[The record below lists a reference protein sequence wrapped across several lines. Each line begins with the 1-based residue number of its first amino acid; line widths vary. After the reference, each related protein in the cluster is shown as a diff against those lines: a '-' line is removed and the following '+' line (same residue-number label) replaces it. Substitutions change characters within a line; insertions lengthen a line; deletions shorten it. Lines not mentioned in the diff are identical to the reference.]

1 MADSSLVQV
10 CRILFYHECDAQL
23 THALL
28 GHFGLTPVVVT
39 GSVSTRAPALS
50 PPLLVNAVNVTV
62 RCVET
67 RLGGPF
73 GSAPE
78 HVLFEKTR
86 AVWSAKDGPQ
96 VLGDWT
102 SPFRITIPLDA
113 AKVAVSSQHL
123 KKWKVVW
130 RFEASVEHKPIPYVG
145 CRIVKAFFLN
155 ILNHAVPPQS
165 PPSPPTDMMIGSGP
179 SSTLVHL
186 STPHGAFGP
195 GDEINLSFTAKTQDP
210 QTMIKRAT
218 LVLERVAEFL
228 DDTEVK
234 PLVTA
239 SVTDIESRTS
249 VTLVMPRRGSA
260 WDVGETVR
268 TDTVVLRYQ
277 LRLHLAI
284 QTDQSRQVNEYSC
297 PAISL
302 HVSSTSKSER
312 DGAKPVAK
320 RHRSSRR
327 GLYMHEGTV
336 DISSPLLDA
345 PVQRSSFVAA
355 DIPAGL
361 KPILLPPDHPAQPN
375 PIHFIFP
382 SPPPGGT
389 PLREL
394 PDYDSYSIIRQFQQ
408 NGRRISTTG
417 SEEEAMQPSRSRQK
431 LVERPTLPS
440 LDALG
445 LGLPH
450 VERRPVTAPTLRRS
464 HEMEDPRPSSMGQL
478 CVPSGA
484 QFAFK

>member
-1 MADSSLVQV
+1 M
-10 CRILFYHECDAQL
+10 
-23 THALL
+23 
-28 GHFGLTPVVVT
+28 
-39 GSVSTRAPALS
+39 
-50 PPLLVNAVNVTV
+50 TV
-62 RCVET
+62 KVKCIET

-73 GSAPE
+73 GNAPE
-78 HVLFEKTR
+78 HVLFEKLRT
-86 AVWSAKDGPQ
+86 VWRAKDGAE

-102 SPFRITIPLDA
+102 HPFRITIPLDA
-113 AKVAVSSQHL
+113 SKVAVSSQHL

-130 RFEASVEHKPIPYVG
+130 RFEVAVEHKPIPYVG
-145 CRIVKAFFLN
+145 SRIVKSFFLN
-155 ILNHAVPPQS
+155 VLNHAVPPQS
-165 PPSPPTDMMIGSGP
+165 PPSPPTDMMIGSG
-179 SSTLVHL
+179 SSSALVHL
-186 STPHGAFGP
+186 SNPQGAYGP

-210 QTMIKRAT
+210 LAVVRRAT

-228 DDTEVK
+228 DDTETT
-234 PLVTA
+234 PIVTA
-239 SVTDIESRTS
+239 SVAEVASSTHMR
-249 VTLVMPRRGSA
+249 LVLPKRGSA
-260 WDVGETVR
+260 WDVGETAR
-268 TDTVVLRYQ
+268 TELVTLRYH

-284 QTDQSRQVNEYSC
+284 QPDQSRHVKEYSC

-302 HVSSTSKSER
+302 HISATSKSER
-312 DGAKPVAK
+312 EGAVPVSR

-336 DISSPLLDA
+336 DISSPLLTHPTLVSDHL
-345 PVQRSSFVAA
+345 VSAA
-355 DIPAGL
+355 GPAYHPSPAYRPSPPMGL
-361 KPILLPPDHPAQPN
+361 KPILLPADHPAQPN

-408 NGRRISTTG
+408 NGRRISTTA

-450 VERRPVTAPTLRRS
+450 VERRPLTAPAHTRLPTITATGTS
-464 HEMEDPRPSSMGQL
+464 QWSSSMEEDPRPSSMGQL
-478 CVPSGA
+478 SVPSDT
-484 QFAFK
+484 QFAFR